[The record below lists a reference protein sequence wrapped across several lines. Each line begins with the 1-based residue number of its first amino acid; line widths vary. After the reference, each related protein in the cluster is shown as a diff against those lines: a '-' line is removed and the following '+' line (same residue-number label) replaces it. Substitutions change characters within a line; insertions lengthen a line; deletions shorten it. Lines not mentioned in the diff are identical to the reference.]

1 MAMFI
6 MITLI
11 VPWTLFYY
19 EQDSD
24 VSVYGKV
31 INSAAWV
38 LGAFTVIALI
48 LGLCYGFIGF
58 VDFPVQTLTS
68 GMACHGVPFSIVIFP
83 RPGRRMQRVCTV
95 ALIHYVQSVMLS

>member
-1 MAMFI
+1 VYMAMFI
-6 MITLI
+6 MITVI

-38 LGAFTVIALI
+38 LGRA
-48 LGLCYGFIGF
+48 
-58 VDFPVQTLTS
+58 
-68 GMACHGVPFSIVIFP
+68 
-83 RPGRRMQRVCTV
+83 
-95 ALIHYVQSVMLS
+95 